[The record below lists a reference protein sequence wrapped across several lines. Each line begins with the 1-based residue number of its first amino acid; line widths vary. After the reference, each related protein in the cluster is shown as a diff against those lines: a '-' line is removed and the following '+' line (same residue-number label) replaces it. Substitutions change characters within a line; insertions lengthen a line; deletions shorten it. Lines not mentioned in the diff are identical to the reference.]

1 MDYACGCDF
10 VMFHNNFIIYA
21 PFFALSYLIITMK
34 KLILLSALSLF
45 LIIGFAASSQAQDNA
60 TLIKSMTH
68 TDSPVDTS
76 TTPYVPNGK
85 VNFQLIADYNY
96 KAAGDSNAVN
106 QPYKGQSVSPGFYQL
121 TPKTDQAFNAR
132 RLYFGYDYNFTRN
145 FTGQVLLAD
154 EPAEEYGSSA
164 AAATNAGPIN
174 ADGTNGVYVKMAN
187 VQWKNMIPY
196 AKLTFGQQAPP
207 TFVGVT
213 EYLWA
218 YRSIEK
224 TIMDMRGIGSS
235 TDFGIQLAG
244 KFDQTGDYGYT
255 AMIGDGSNKK
265 PDFSKYKKYYGSLN
279 GFFLDHHLMA
289 EAYFDYMPQ
298 SDSTHYMTMKFFA
311 AALFDPCTVGLEYV
325 QQPAVA
331 AVANASKVVSATDQ
345 DPTGLS
351 IWARGKIVGSTLGY
365 FARYDMWN
373 PDSKYTQAY
382 YHETFATAGLDYQPE
397 TNLHIM
403 PNIWLE
409 NYSGQNGAA
418 TRNGDFVYR
427 LTFFTKIP

>member
-1 MDYACGCDF
+1 
-10 VMFHNNFIIYA
+10 
-21 PFFALSYLIITMK
+21 MK
-34 KLILLSALSLF
+34 KLILLSAFSLLF
-45 LIIGFAASSQAQDNA
+45 IIGFTASSKAQDNA
-60 TLIKSMTH
+60 TLVKAMTH

-85 VNFQLIADYNY
+85 VNFQLIADYYY
-96 KAAGDSNAVN
+96 KGSGDSNAVN
-106 QPYKGQSVSPGFYQL
+106 QPYQGQKVSPGIYQQ
-121 TPKTDQAFNAR
+121 TPKTDQGFMAR
-132 RLYFGYDYNFTRN
+132 RVYFGYDYNFTRN

-154 EPAEEYGSSA
+154 EPAEVYSNTN
-164 AAATNAGPIN
+164 AAATQAGPIN
-174 ADGTNGVYVKMAN
+174 PDGTNGVYVKMAN
-187 VQWKNMIPY
+187 VQWKNLIPY
-196 AKLTFGQQAPP
+196 GKLTFGQQAPP

-235 TDFGIQLAG
+235 TDFGIQLSG
-244 KFDQTGDYGYT
+244 KFDQSGDYGYT

-279 GFFLDHHLMA
+279 GFFFDHHLMA

-298 SDSTHYMTMKFFA
+298 SDSTHFMTMKFFVA
-311 AALFDPCTVGLEYV
+311 GLFDPCSIGLEYV
-325 QQPAVA
+325 MQPAVEP
-331 AVANASKVVSATDQ
+331 VANSSKVVSATDQ

-351 IWARGKIVGSTLGY
+351 LWARGKIVGNTLGY

-382 YHETFATAGLDYQPE
+382 YQEAFITAGLDYQPE
-397 TNLHIM
+397 TNLHII

-409 NYSGQNGAA
+409 NYTAENSAA
-418 TRNGDFVYR
+418 SRAGDLVYR

>member
-1 MDYACGCDF
+1 
-10 VMFHNNFIIYA
+10 
-21 PFFALSYLIITMK
+21 MK
-34 KLILLSALSLF
+34 KLILLSAFSLLF
-45 LIIGFAASSQAQDNA
+45 IAGFAASSRAQDNA
-60 TLIKSMTH
+60 TLIKSMTA
-68 TDSPVDTS
+68 TQSPVDTS
-76 TTPYVPNGK
+76 TTPFIPNGK

-96 KAAGDSNAVN
+96 KGSGDSNAVT
-106 QPYKGQSVSPGFYQL
+106 QPYKGQSVSPGYYQL

-132 RLYFGYDYNFTRN
+132 RIYFGYDYNFTRN

-154 EPAEEYGSSA
+154 EPAEEYATA
-164 AAATNAGPIN
+164 ALAAGNAGPIN

-207 TFVGVT
+207 TFVPFT

-235 TDFGIQLAG
+235 TDFGIQLSG
-244 KFDQTGDYGYT
+244 KFDQSGDYGYT

-265 PDFSKYKKYYGSLN
+265 PDFSKYKKYYASLN
-279 GFFLDHHLMA
+279 GFFLDHHLAA

-311 AALFDPCTVGLEYV
+311 AALFDPCSIGLEYV
-325 QQPAVA
+325 MQPAVENY
-331 AVANASKVVSATDQ
+331 VLTGNKSATANDQ

-351 IWARGKIVGSTLGY
+351 IWARGKIIGSTLGY

-382 YHETFATAGLDYQPE
+382 YQEGFATAGLDYQPE
-397 TNLHIM
+397 NNLHIE
-403 PNIWLE
+403 PNVWLTSY
-409 NYSGQNGAA
+409 NAQNGAA
-418 TRNGDFVYR
+418 TRAGDLVYR

>member
-1 MDYACGCDF
+1 
-10 VMFHNNFIIYA
+10 
-21 PFFALSYLIITMK
+21 MK
-34 KLILLSALSLF
+34 KLILLSAFSLLF
-45 LIIGFAASSQAQDNA
+45 ITGFAASSHAQDNA
-60 TLIKSMTH
+60 TLIKSMTA
-68 TDSPVDTS
+68 TQSPVDTS
-76 TTPYVPNGK
+76 TTPFVPNGK
-85 VNFQLIADYNY
+85 VQFQLIADYNY
-96 KAAGDSNAVN
+96 KSGGDSSKVP
-106 QPYKGQSVSPGFYQL
+106 QPYSGVAPSYYQL

-154 EPAEEYGSSA
+154 EPAEEYATANLA
-164 AAATNAGPIN
+164 AGGAGPIN

-187 VQWKNMIPY
+187 IQWKNMIPY

-207 TFVGVT
+207 TFVPTT

-224 TIMDMRGIGSS
+224 TVMDMRSIGSS
-235 TDFGIQLAG
+235 TDFGIQLSG
-244 KFDQTGDYGYT
+244 KFDQSGDYGYT

-265 PDFSKYKKYYGSLN
+265 PDFSKYKKYYASVN

-298 SDSTHYMTMKFFA
+298 SDSNHYMTMKFFVA
-311 AALFDPCTVGLEYV
+311 GLFDPCSIGLEYV
-325 QQPAVA
+325 QQPAVENYVSKGNTTA
-331 AVANASKVVSATDQ
+331 TANDQ

-351 IWARGKIVGSTLGY
+351 IWARGQIIGKTLGY

-382 YHETFATAGLDYQPE
+382 YQEGFATAGLDWQPE
-397 TNLHIM
+397 SNLHIM
-403 PNIWLE
+403 PNIE
-409 NYSGQNGAA
+409 MESYSAENGAA
-418 TRNGDFVYR
+418 TRGTDMVER

>member
-1 MDYACGCDF
+1 
-10 VMFHNNFIIYA
+10 
-21 PFFALSYLIITMK
+21 MK
-34 KLILLSALSLF
+34 KLILLSSLSLLF
-45 LIIGFAASSQAQDNA
+45 IIGFAASSHAQDNA
-60 TLIKSMTH
+60 TLIRTMTH

-76 TTPYVPNGK
+76 TTPFVPNGK

-96 KAAGDSNAVN
+96 KSGGDSNKVN
-106 QPYKGQSVSPGFYQL
+106 QPYVGQTVSPGYYQL

-132 RLYFGYDYNFTRN
+132 RIYFGYDYNFTRN

-154 EPAEEYGSSA
+154 EPAEEYATSA
-164 AAATNAGPIN
+164 LALTNAGPIN
-174 ADGTNGVYVKMAN
+174 EDGTNGVYVKMAN

-207 TFVGVT
+207 TFVPFT

-235 TDFGIQLAG
+235 TDFGIQLSG
-244 KFDQTGDYGYT
+244 KFDQSGDYGYS

-265 PDFSKYKKYYGSLN
+265 PDFSQYKKYYASLN
-279 GFFLDHHLMA
+279 GFFFDHHLAA

-298 SDSTHYMTMKFFA
+298 SDSTHYMTLKLFA
-311 AALFDPCTVGLEYV
+311 AALFDPASIGLEYV
-325 QQPAVA
+325 MQPAVEG
-331 AVANASKVVSATDQ
+331 VVNSSKANVSTDQ

-351 IWARGKIVGSTLGY
+351 IWARGKIIGSTLGY

-382 YHETFATAGLDYQPE
+382 YQEGFITAGLDWQPE
-397 TNLHIM
+397 TNLHIE
-403 PNIWLE
+403 PNIWLTS
-409 NYSGQNGAA
+409 YSAQNGAV
-418 TRNGDFVYR
+418 TRAGDVVER

>member
-1 MDYACGCDF
+1 
-10 VMFHNNFIIYA
+10 
-21 PFFALSYLIITMK
+21 MK

-76 TTPYVPNGK
+76 TTPFIPNGK

-96 KAAGDSNAVN
+96 KSGGDSNKVN
-106 QPYKGQSVSPGFYQL
+106 QPYVGQSVAPGYYQL

-132 RLYFGYDYNFTRN
+132 RIYFGYDYNFTRN

-154 EPAEEYGSSA
+154 EPAEEYSTLA
-164 AAATNAGPIN
+164 LATPNAGPVN
-174 ADGTNGVYVKMAN
+174 EDGTNGVYVKMAN
-187 VQWKNMIPY
+187 IQWKNMIPY

-207 TFVGVT
+207 TFVPFT

-224 TIMDMRGIGSS
+224 TIMDMRSIGSS
-235 TDFGIQLAG
+235 TDFGIQLSG
-244 KFDQTGDYGYT
+244 KFDQSGDFGYS

-265 PDFSKYKKYYGSLN
+265 PDFSQYKKYYGSLN
-279 GFFLDHHLMA
+279 GFFFDHHLAA

-298 SDSTHYMTMKFFA
+298 SDSTHFMTMKFFVA
-311 AALFDPCTVGLEYV
+311 GLFDPCSIGLEYV
-325 QQPAVA
+325 MQPAVEP
-331 AVANASKVVSATDQ
+331 VANSSKVVSATDQ

-351 IWARGKIVGSTLGY
+351 IWARGKIIGSTLGY

-382 YHETFATAGLDYQPE
+382 YQEGFITAGLDWQPE
-397 TNLHIM
+397 TNLHIE
-403 PNIWLE
+403 PNIWMTS
-409 NYSGQNGAA
+409 YSAQNGAA
-418 TRNGDFVYR
+418 TRAGDVVER